1 MKKQHREDRTI
12 RQRIAS
18 PRFPNQAEHNL
29 FLQKIMDTALMCACC
44 VGTVSVMSFLMAAL

>member
-1 MKKQHREDRTI
+1 MKKQHRENRTI

-18 PRFPNQAEHNL
+18 PHFPNQAEHNL
-29 FLQKIMDTALMCACC
+29 FLQKIMDTALMFACC